1 MNKIDIYQWL
11 IFESLLKKY
20 GNQRD
25 SFLLMEKMF
34 PENKRIKQLA
44 NSLEKGK
51 SLNEVLINDSFEKS
65 LAYYCCYIPID
76 KAISIVYQQRKQLKA
91 NQQNLLSDLSYQLLL
106 LVVSI
111 VIFYVFMNLV
121 LPSMISSLS
130 TLQSDTMSIVETF
143 KVLNI
148 VKNGFLS
155 LLIVIILFVL
165 YVFKSNKINM
175 LWMFLHKYK
184 MDGFLKCLAT
194 YLFVID
200 LKVLLDNNIS
210 LQKSLDIIRHN
221 KNNMLACLLAY
232 QLHNS
237 LIEGNQFEDSL
248 DNQFFDSQ
256 FHAICLY
263 GLRNDDFI
271 SSLKDYE
278 DIMEL
283 KMNRSLKK
291 IGALVQ
297 IICYGFVSII
307 IILAYQVLMIPL
319 TIIEGI

>member
-1 MNKIDIYQWL
+1 
-11 IFESLLKKY
+11 
-20 GNQRD
+20 
-25 SFLLMEKMF
+25 ME
-34 PENKRIKQLA
+34 
-44 NSLEKGK
+44 
-51 SLNEVLINDSFEKS
+51 ND
-65 LAYYCCYIPID
+65 
-76 KAISIVYQQRKQLKA
+76 
-91 NQQNLLSDLSYQLLL
+91 
-106 LVVSI
+106 
-111 VIFYVFMNLV
+111 
-121 LPSMISSLS
+121 
-130 TLQSDTMSIVETF
+130 
-143 KVLNI
+143 
-148 VKNGFLS
+148 VKEFLS
-155 LLIVIILFVL
+155 ELKSPAFTNLIWDVINHKSGGLFDDPLAELDKQIHAINQSIKTGDDKYILDILSEKELGDLIESAL
-165 YVFKSNKINM
+165 YINA
-175 LWMFLHKYK
+175 KYK

-237 LIEGNQFEDSL
+237 LIEWNQFEDSL

-283 KMNRSLKK
+283 KMNRSLKR